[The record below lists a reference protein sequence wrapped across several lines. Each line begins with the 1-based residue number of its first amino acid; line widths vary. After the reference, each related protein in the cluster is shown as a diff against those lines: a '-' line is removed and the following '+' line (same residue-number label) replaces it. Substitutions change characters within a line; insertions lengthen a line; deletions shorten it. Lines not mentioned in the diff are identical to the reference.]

1 MDKFYKIMGFVIPIV
16 AIGIAYMIVA
26 NFDLRSVTTEND
38 FITAMLHSES
48 VYQISEKGKI
58 VLGTA
63 ISALGFCFG
72 ILSFGIG
79 TVLSRLKKMGIR

>member
-38 FITAMLHSES
+38 FMTAMLRSE
-48 VYQISEKGKI
+48 
-58 VLGTA
+58 
-63 ISALGFCFG
+63 
-72 ILSFGIG
+72 
-79 TVLSRLKKMGIR
+79 